1 MATVILS
8 VSDPLGL
15 KADDPASPLIID
27 DYVFVEIAGRELSG
41 VIELPR
47 SSLQDG
53 DTVWVCN
60 DNTLDI
66 RPVTLAWKNTDN
78 VYIKSGLS
86 PGNQIV
92 TSEIASPVQG
102 MALRIIDARQND
114 DNSRKAEMKASI

>member
-1 MATVILS
+1 M
-8 VSDPLGL
+8 
-15 KADDPASPLIID
+15 
-27 DYVFVEIAGRELSG
+27 
-41 VIELPR
+41 
-47 SSLQDG
+47 G